1 MVIGSNLVAVTKTS
15 DIVPVSSKE
24 FLHIHATIEYKFTL
38 KHQPNIIR
46 TYSQIIQQLLQV
58 FCIQKQKIYPAYV
71 SKQNSKCKK
80 QVILLMIPN
89 VERWHFIA
97 WKKLSVLLRRIM
109 PNNNGNFYCLNF
121 HSFRKKIL
129 IHVKKY
135 VKIFFFVML
144 QCFLKTL
151 RYSLISNDNSEKS
164 STTKVG
170 EHIASDFPVSTISS
184 VKDKIK
190 HDV

>member
-24 FLHIHATIEYKFTL
+24 FLHIHATIEYKFSL
-38 KHQPNIIR
+38 KHQPNIVR
-46 TYSQIIQQLLQV
+46 THSQIIQQSLQV
-58 FCIQKQKIYPAYV
+58 FCMRKQKIYPAYV

-97 WKKLSVLLRRIM
+97 WKKLSVLLRGIM

-121 HSFRKKIL
+121 HSFRKKNL
-129 IHVKKY
+129 DSRKK
-135 VKIFFFVML
+135 VCENLFFVTL
-144 QCFLKTL
+144 QWFLKTL
-151 RYSLISNDNSEKS
+151 NYNPEKS
-164 STTKVG
+164 SQMIILKN
-170 EHIASDFPVSTISS
+170 HQQQ
-184 VKDKIK
+184 K
-190 HDV
+190 

>member
-1 MVIGSNLVAVTKTS
+1 
-15 DIVPVSSKE
+15 
-24 FLHIHATIEYKFTL
+24 
-38 KHQPNIIR
+38 
-46 TYSQIIQQLLQV
+46 
-58 FCIQKQKIYPAYV
+58 
-71 SKQNSKCKK
+71 
-80 QVILLMIPN
+80 MIPN
-89 VERWHFIA
+89 VERWHFIT
-97 WKKLSVLLRRIM
+97 WKKLSVLLRGIM
-109 PNNNGNFYCLNF
+109 PNNSGNFYCLNF
-121 HSFRKKIL
+121 HSFRKKML

-190 HDV
+190 HDVQRGRDSMKNLCLCLNQHTRKIIIKNEVINKQTAGIL